1 MYKRIHVIV
10 NPAAGKDTPIL
21 GTLNKVFSDAGIDW
35 DVYVTKRQGDAHRFA
50 REAVRAGA
58 DAVAVNGG
66 DGTVMEVASGLMNSN
81 VPLAILPGGTA
92 NVMSV
97 ELAIPSDIT
106 EACALL
112 VSDNVAT
119 VRPVDMG
126 EVGEHTFM
134 LRVGMGLEAA
144 MVENADRDLKARVGS
159 LAYFLSGLQALN
171 NPQVARYLLTLDGKE
186 IEVEGITCMVAN
198 SGNMGTPNLSMA
210 QNIDISDGLLD
221 VLVIRRGDL
230 GALLSLAA
238 SVMTGNEPAEPFQHW
253 QARDIRVVAAP
264 IQSVQVDGEILTQ
277 TPVEIKVLPHV
288 LKVIVPKPKIAPE
301 SLPLRADS
309 DVSPGLADASSAMA

>member
-21 GTLNKVFSDAGIDW
+21 GTLNKVFADAGVDW
-35 DVYVTKRQGDAHRFA
+35 DVYVTKKLGDAHRLA
-50 REAVRAGA
+50 KEAVAANA

-144 MVENADRDLKARVGS
+144 MVKKPDRDLKLRVGS
-159 LAYFLSGLQALN
+159 VDYFFPGLQALIK
-171 NPQVARYLLTLDGKE
+171 PQLT
-186 IEVEGITCMVAN
+186 
-198 SGNMGTPNLSMA
+198 
-210 QNIDISDGLLD
+210 
-221 VLVIRRGDL
+221 
-230 GALLSLAA
+230 
-238 SVMTGNEPAEPFQHW
+238 
-253 QARDIRVVAAP
+253 
-264 IQSVQVDGEILTQ
+264 
-277 TPVEIKVLPHV
+277 
-288 LKVIVPKPKIAPE
+288 
-301 SLPLRADS
+301 
-309 DVSPGLADASSAMA
+309 